1 MESRM
6 GFENLIYDQE
16 TPSDNGFSCNSIL
29 TGIVKNNW
37 NKDYP
42 GQVQVELLMGGDK
55 GKTTLQWVRVMQPY
69 CGNEYGDFFIPEI
82 DTEVVIG
89 FVGGDI
95 SSPVVLGCLW
105 NKKDKL
111 PAGKA
116 NDKNSVKSIRT
127 KSGHEI
133 LFDETKDKEKI
144 EIKTKGELD
153 ICLLDKDKKIV
164 IKDASGKNAIEVD
177 ADKGMITLEADK
189 KIVLKA
195 GGNEMLALDGAGK
208 KAVLKAG
215 AIEVTADQTLK
226 LQGKTLNVEGNMLQ
240 LKAQG
245 SMKAQSGGVLEI
257 KGAMTKIN

>member
-1 MESRM
+1 M

-16 TPSDNGFSCNSIL
+16 MYSENRFYCNSIL

-37 NKDYP
+37 NKDFP
-42 GQVQVELLMGGDK
+42 GHVQVELLMGGDE

-89 FVGGDI
+89 FLAGDI

-111 PAGKA
+111 PNGKA

-127 KSGHEI
+127 KGGHEI

-153 ICLLDKDKKIV
+153 ICLQDKEKKIV
-164 IKDASGKNAIEVD
+164 IKDSTGKNIIDVD
-177 ADKGMITLEADK
+177 AEQGVITLEADK

-195 GGNEMLALDGAGK
+195 GGNEMLMLDGSGK
-208 KAVLKAG
+208 KAKLNAG
-215 AIEVTADQTLK
+215 TIEVVADQTLK
-226 LQGKTLNVEGNMLQ
+226 LKAQTLNGEGNMIQ

-245 SMKAQSGGVLEI
+245 SMKAQSSGILEI
-257 KGAMTKIN
+257 KGSMAKIN